1 MTNTWGETM
10 NVVLAV
16 ENLSKSYG
24 KVAALTGI
32 SFEVPEKSIFGFL
45 GPNGAGKTTTI
56 GIILQFLY
64 QDAGKVSFF
73 GETVTSRT
81 ITHMKRYIGFIPDA
95 TLPKI
100 DGLRLLKHSGR
111 YFNLTGQALR
121 ERITEVV
128 KTTQA
133 QTYIKRNTAMLSKGQ
148 KQRIKIANAL
158 MNDPTFIIADEPTAG
173 LDPVGQKDFLDLLKH
188 LRDDLGKTIFLSSHI
203 ISEVEKITNQ
213 VVILSQGKVVA
224 QGSLESITQKLG
236 FAHRYV
242 VSVEGVS
249 LPYLQALPQVKAVSV
264 MSPGRY
270 IIETTND
277 YHSNTPAFL
286 PPLITNPDSKL
297 LYFSHDIVTLE
308 DIFFMVINN
317 GNKN

>member
-1 MTNTWGETM
+1 MTIM
-10 NVVLAV
+10 SV

-24 KVAALTGI
+24 NVKALAGI
-32 SFEVPEKSIFGFL
+32 SFQVPEKSIFGFL

-64 QDAGKVSFF
+64 QDSGEVNIL
-73 GETVTSRT
+73 GETVNSRT
-81 ITHMKRYIGFIPDA
+81 ITHLKKYIGFIPDA

-100 DGLRLLKHSGR
+100 DGWKLLKHTGR
-111 YFNLTGQALR
+111 YFNLSGKALND
-121 ERITEVV
+121 RIAEVV
-128 KTTQA
+128 KIAQA
-133 QTYIKRNTAMLSKGQ
+133 KTFIKRNTAKLSKGQ

-158 MNDPTFIIADEPTAG
+158 MNNPDLIIADEPTAG

-188 LRDDLGKTIFLSSHI
+188 LRNDLGKTIFLSSHI

-213 VVILSQGKVVA
+213 VIILSQGKVMA
-224 QGSLESITQKLG
+224 EGSLESITQKLG
-236 FAHRYV
+236 LVNRYII
-242 VSVEGVS
+242 SVDGVA
-249 LPYLQALPQVKAVSV
+249 LPYLETLPQVKKVSI

-270 IIETTND
+270 IIETTNN
-277 YHSNTPAFL
+277 YHSNVPVFL
-286 PPLITNPDSKL
+286 QELITNPNSRL
-297 LYFSHDIVTLE
+297 SYFSRDIVTLE